1 MGHSPYLCEFD
12 FTYSSGSRLICLW
25 EVDYSLILLVL
36 VGERALNDF
45 YETVFAL
52 QGSEQPL
59 NDRYEIILAV
69 QGVEQPLNHRYA
81 AILTVQGV
89 EQPLNDR
96 YETILAV
103 QGVEQPLNHRYG
115 TILAVKGVEHPLTP
129 STSKNPNPSLSS
141 LTKKSLL
148 VLIIRLDE
156 RKLLFKCY

>member
-36 VGERALNDF
+36 VGERALN
-45 YETVFAL
+45 
-52 QGSEQPL
+52 
-59 NDRYEIILAV
+59 
-69 QGVEQPLNHRYA
+69 HRHEK
-81 AILTVQGV
+81 ILTVQGG
-89 EQPLNDR
+89 EQPLN
-96 YETILAV
+96 Y
-103 QGVEQPLNHRYG
+103 RYG

-156 RKLLFKCY
+156 RKLLLKMLLVSFFHFFFRVNELHRVAADECACRDVFVDEGCR